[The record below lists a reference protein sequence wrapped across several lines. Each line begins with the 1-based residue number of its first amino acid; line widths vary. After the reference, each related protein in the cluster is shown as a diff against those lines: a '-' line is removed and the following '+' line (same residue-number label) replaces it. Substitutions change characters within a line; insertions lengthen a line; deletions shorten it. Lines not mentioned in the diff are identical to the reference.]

1 MQLSNCPELAI
12 NQKTGNEFLTN
23 SFLLSS
29 LVTGPSFMSRS
40 PLVLELWQLYLIT
53 DWPGIWKL
61 KIPRLAFAQYLKNYQ
76 KLGIPN
82 LARMSLTTCFLIASK
97 SQGYSFYR
105 FWVIK
110 RKPTGD
116 GQGVG
121 ANYTIPRFLLK
132 SNYITI
138 NTLHPRNLWL
148 KSNDLTIITLTPY
161 NIK

>member
-1 MQLSNCPELAI
+1 MNFWL
-12 NQKTGNEFLTN
+12 F
-23 SFLLSS
+23 S
-29 LVTGPSFMSRS
+29 LVKFSYWSKFHVKITTGSGTMTTLSYNGLTRNLEIENTPSGFCPIS
-40 PLVLELWQLYLIT
+40 E
-53 DWPGIWKL
+53 DCG
-61 KIPRLAFAQYLKNYQ
+61 